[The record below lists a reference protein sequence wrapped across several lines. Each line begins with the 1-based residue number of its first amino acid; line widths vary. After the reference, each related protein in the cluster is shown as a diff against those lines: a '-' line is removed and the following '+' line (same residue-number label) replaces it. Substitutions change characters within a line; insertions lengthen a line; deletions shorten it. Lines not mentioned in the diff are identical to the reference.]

1 MMSQMLK
8 IIASVRLTVAL
19 LSLSMVLIF
28 FGTLDQVEYGIWHTQ
43 KLYFESFLVI
53 WKYPQTWPIYTY
65 LGWIHIPML
74 GGYAVG
80 GLLLANL
87 LAAFFSRFK
96 FSFTKLGIN
105 AIHLGLILLLMS
117 ELLTDFL
124 SVESQMTIIEGEKS
138 NYSQTVR
145 ENELVIIDRSGTS
158 QDIVHSISASKL
170 KPGVQISIP
179 KNDLEIKVIA
189 FYKNSILGRGTEQQV
204 QRLATHG
211 VGAKMNILATP
222 TQIDYAEDAINTTTA
237 YIEVHYKKEV
247 LGTWLVSNVIDER
260 FPAQKF
266 QAGEKDLEI
275 AMRYKR
281 HYYPF
286 EIELLDFSHEKY
298 PGTDIPFNYSSKVIA
313 HHQET
318 GTDQQALI
326 YMNHPLR
333 YNGLTFYQASFMPDE
348 TATILQVV
356 RNPGWLLPYLSV
368 LMMGAGMSFQFS
380 LHFTKFLKKKA
391 AQ

>member
-124 SVESQMTIIEGEKS
+124 SVESQMTIIEGERS

-211 VGAKMNILATP
+211 AGAKMNILATP

>member
-1 MMSQMLK
+1 MLK

-105 AIHLGLILLLMS
+105 AIHLGLILLLIS

-179 KNDLEIKVIA
+179 NNDLEIKVIA

-211 VGAKMNILATP
+211 AGAKMNILATP

-318 GTDQQALI
+318 GADQQALI

-391 AQ
+391 TQ

>member
-8 IIASVRLTVAL
+8 NIASVRLTVAL

-96 FSFTKLGIN
+96 FSVNKLGIN

-124 SVESQMTIIEGEKS
+124 SVESQMTIIEGERS

-170 KPGVQISIP
+170 KPGVQVSIP

-211 VGAKMNILATP
+211 AGAKMNILATP

-380 LHFTKFLKKKA
+380 LHFTKFLKKRA
-391 AQ
+391 A

>member
-8 IIASVRLTVAL
+8 NIASVRLTVAL

-53 WKYPQTWPIYTY
+53 WKYPQTWPSYTY

-87 LAAFFSRFK
+87 LAAFFLRFK
-96 FSFTKLGIN
+96 FSVAKLGIN

-124 SVESQMTIIEGEKS
+124 SVESQMTIIEGERS

-170 KPGVQISIP
+170 KPGVQVSIP

-204 QRLATHG
+204 QRLATRG
-211 VGAKMNILATP
+211 AGAKMNILATP

-266 QAGEKDLEI
+266 QAGEKNLEI

-356 RNPGWLLPYLSV
+356 RNPGWLLPYISV

>member
-1 MMSQMLK
+1 
-8 IIASVRLTVAL
+8 
-19 LSLSMVLIF
+19 
-28 FGTLDQVEYGIWHTQ
+28 
-43 KLYFESFLVI
+43 
-53 WKYPQTWPIYTY
+53 
-65 LGWIHIPML
+65 
-74 GGYAVG
+74 
-80 GLLLANL
+80 
-87 LAAFFSRFK
+87 
-96 FSFTKLGIN
+96 
-105 AIHLGLILLLMS
+105 
-117 ELLTDFL
+117 
-124 SVESQMTIIEGEKS
+124 
-138 NYSQTVR
+138 
-145 ENELVIIDRSGTS
+145 
-158 QDIVHSISASKL
+158 
-170 KPGVQISIP
+170 
-179 KNDLEIKVIA
+179 
-189 FYKNSILGRGTEQQV
+189 
-204 QRLATHG
+204 
-211 VGAKMNILATP
+211 MNILATP

-313 HHQET
+313 HHHEK

>member
-1 MMSQMLK
+1 
-8 IIASVRLTVAL
+8 
-19 LSLSMVLIF
+19 MVLIF

-189 FYKNSILGRGTEQQV
+189 F
-204 QRLATHG
+204 
-211 VGAKMNILATP
+211 
-222 TQIDYAEDAINTTTA
+222 
-237 YIEVHYKKEV
+237 
-247 LGTWLVSNVIDER
+247 
-260 FPAQKF
+260 
-266 QAGEKDLEI
+266 
-275 AMRYKR
+275 
-281 HYYPF
+281 
-286 EIELLDFSHEKY
+286 
-298 PGTDIPFNYSSKVIA
+298 
-313 HHQET
+313 
-318 GTDQQALI
+318 
-326 YMNHPLR
+326 
-333 YNGLTFYQASFMPDE
+333 
-348 TATILQVV
+348 
-356 RNPGWLLPYLSV
+356 
-368 LMMGAGMSFQFS
+368 
-380 LHFTKFLKKKA
+380 
-391 AQ
+391 

>member
-1 MMSQMLK
+1 MLK

-96 FSFTKLGIN
+96 FSVTKLGIN

-211 VGAKMNILATP
+211 AGAKMNILATP

>member
-124 SVESQMTIIEGEKS
+124 SVESQMTIIEGERS

>member
-1 MMSQMLK
+1 MMYQILK
-8 IIASVRLTVAL
+8 NIASVRLTVAL
-19 LSLSMVLIF
+19 LSLSIVLIF

-53 WKYPQTWPIYTY
+53 WKYPQSWPSYSY

-96 FSFTKLGIN
+96 FSVTKLGIN
-105 AIHLGLILLLMS
+105 AIHLGLILLLIS
-117 ELLTDFL
+117 EILTDFL
-124 SVESQMTIIEGEKS
+124 SVESQMTITEGERS

-145 ENELVIIDRSGTS
+145 ENELVIIDRSGAS
-158 QDIVHSISASKL
+158 QDLVHSISASKL
-170 KPGVQISIP
+170 KPGANISIP
-179 KNDLEIKVIA
+179 KSDLEITVIA
-189 FYKNSILGRGTEQQV
+189 FYKNSVLGLGTDKQV
-204 QRLATHG
+204 QRLATR
-211 VGAKMNILATP
+211 GAGEKMNILATP
-222 TQIDYAEDAINTTTA
+222 APIDYAEDAINTTTA
-237 YIEVHYKKEV
+237 YIEVQHNKQA

-260 FPAQKF
+260 FPSQRF
-266 QAGEKDLEI
+266 QAGGKDLEI

-313 HHQET
+313 HHQEA

-368 LMMGAGMSFQFS
+368 LMMGAGMSFQFG
-380 LHFTKFLKKKA
+380 LHFTKFLKKRTA
-391 AQ
+391 R

>member
-211 VGAKMNILATP
+211 AGAKMNILATP

-313 HHQET
+313 HHHEK

>member
-1 MMSQMLK
+1 
-8 IIASVRLTVAL
+8 
-19 LSLSMVLIF
+19 MVLIF

-96 FSFTKLGIN
+96 FSVTKLGIN

-124 SVESQMTIIEGEKS
+124 SVESQLTIIEGERS

-356 RNPGWLLPYLSV
+356 RNPGWLLPYLCV
-368 LMMGAGMSFQFS
+368 LMMGAGMCFQFS

>member
-8 IIASVRLTVAL
+8 NIASVRLTVAL

-211 VGAKMNILATP
+211 AGAKMNILATP

-237 YIEVHYKKEV
+237 YIEVHYQKEV

>member
-211 VGAKMNILATP
+211 AGAKMNILATP

>member
-8 IIASVRLTVAL
+8 NIASVRLTVAL

-96 FSFTKLGIN
+96 FSVTKLGIN

-124 SVESQMTIIEGEKS
+124 SVESQMTIIEGGRS

-211 VGAKMNILATP
+211 AGAKMNILATP

-266 QAGEKDLEI
+266 QAGEKNLEI

-356 RNPGWLLPYLSV
+356 RNPGWLLPYISV